1 MTSRLMRTSFVV
13 PLILALLFVGVGS
26 AFGQTPNPAIV
37 YQIRA
42 RHSGKCLEVNG
53 GPGSMGN
60 GALIVQRDCSN
71 ATNQQWTFTSIGA
84 GLYKIIAKH
93 SGKALDVFGG
103 VFSAANG
110 VIVEQWDYNGSA
122 NQMWS
127 VDDLRNGYYSI
138 VASHSKKSLDIVGAS
153 TNNGAHVHQWDYL
166 SGLNQ
171 QWKLTPVTA
180 SPCK

>member
-1 MTSRLMRTSFVV
+1 MRSRLMRTSLVT
-13 PLILALLFVGVGS
+13 PLFLALIFVAADS
-26 AFGQTPNPAIV
+26 AFGQTPDPALV

-53 GPGSMGN
+53 GPGAVGN
-60 GALIVQRDCSN
+60 GALVVQRDCSN
-71 ATNQQWTFTSIGA
+71 ATNQQWTFTNIGA
-84 GLYKIIAKH
+84 GLYKILAKH

-138 VASHSKKSLDIVGAS
+138 VASHGKKSLDIKGAP
-153 TNNGAHVHQWDYL
+153 TYNGAQAHQWDYL
-166 SGLNQ
+166 GGLNQ
-171 QWKLTPVTA
+171 QWKLTPLTG